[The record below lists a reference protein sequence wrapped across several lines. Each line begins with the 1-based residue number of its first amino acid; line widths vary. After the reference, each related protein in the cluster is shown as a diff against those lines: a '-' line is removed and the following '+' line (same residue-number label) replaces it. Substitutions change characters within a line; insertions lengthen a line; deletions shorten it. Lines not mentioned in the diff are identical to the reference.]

1 MRLITHAAGDE
12 VPDCLFATEIIIRS
26 GIIFTNSFPGIF
38 SMSYY
43 QRHVF
48 FCVNQREAGAACCN
62 NHGAQAMRDYAKE
75 RVKALR
81 LDSKSKRVRINNAGC
96 LDRCNEGPVIVVYPE
111 DIWYTYV
118 DKEDIDE
125 IVEEHLRNG
134 RVVERLR
141 I

>member
-1 MRLITHAAGDE
+1 
-12 VPDCLFATEIIIRS
+12 
-26 GIIFTNSFPGIF
+26 
-38 SMSYY
+38 MSYY

-48 FCVNQREAGAACCN
+48 FCVNQREAGAICCN
-62 NHGAQAMRDYAKE
+62 NHGAQAMRDYAKA

-81 LDSKSKRVRINNAGC
+81 LDSKGKRIRINNAGC
-96 LDRCNEGPVIVVYPE
+96 LDRCNEGPVIVIYPE
-111 DIWYTYV
+111 DVWYTYV

-125 IVEEHLRNG
+125 IIEEHLKNG